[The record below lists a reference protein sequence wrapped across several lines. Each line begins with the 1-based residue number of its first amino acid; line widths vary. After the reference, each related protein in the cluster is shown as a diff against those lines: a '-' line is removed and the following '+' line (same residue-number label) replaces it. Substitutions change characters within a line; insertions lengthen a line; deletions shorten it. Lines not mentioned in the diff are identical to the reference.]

1 MGKSRPENLLKC
13 SLNNLL
19 ESYSLIFL
27 RAIFFSIQYN
37 RDININ
43 YYNLNHK
50 YKCMAVIGI
59 KEQQANGNYY

>member
-1 MGKSRPENLLKC
+1 
-13 SLNNLL
+13 
-19 ESYSLIFL
+19 L

-59 KEQQANGNYY
+59 KEQQANGNYILLITFKIGMW